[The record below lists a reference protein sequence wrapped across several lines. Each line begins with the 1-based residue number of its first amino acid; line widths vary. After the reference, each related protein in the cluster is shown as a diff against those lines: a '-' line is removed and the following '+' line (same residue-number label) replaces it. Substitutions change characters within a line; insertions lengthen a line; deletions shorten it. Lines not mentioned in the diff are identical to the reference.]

1 MITIIIHYK
10 GKNGNARKFAKEMI
24 ESKLVDEIRKENGN
38 LRYEYYY
45 PLEDNEAVVLID
57 SWVNQ
62 EALDIHH
69 SLPLMSKI
77 SKLRDKYDLHM
88 KVEKY
93 EEINDDKDK
102 AFIRK

>member
-93 EEINDDKDK
+93 ILDNNNQDEKY
-102 AFIRK
+102 IRK